1 MSEQNTQSRA
11 DSFVIRR
18 VEPEDFRGLQRI
30 HEQPRA
36 VFGTLQIPYPSAQMW
51 RQRLEQAAGNH
62 YGLVACARDT
72 IVGSLA
78 LVVPE
83 RSPRRSHVGEIGM
96 AVHDQWQGRGIGTA
110 LVKAAI
116 ELADRWLNL
125 RRLELTTDTDNERA
139 IGLYKRFGFE
149 VEGVLR
155 RYSYRD
161 GAFVDAY
168 AMARLR

>member
-1 MSEQNTQSRA
+1 MSEPNVEKV
-11 DSFVIRR
+11 VIRR

-36 VFGTLQIPYPSAQMW
+36 VFGTLQLPYPSAQMW

-62 YGLVACARDT
+62 YGLVACVREHL
-72 IVGSLA
+72 VGSLA

-96 AVHDQWQGRGIGTA
+96 AVHDQWQGQGIGTA

-125 RRLELTTDTDNERA
+125 RRLELIAYTDNERA
-139 IGLYKRFGFE
+139 LGLYKKFGFE
-149 VEGVLR
+149 IEGLLR
-155 RYSYRD
+155 RYAFRD

-168 AMARLR
+168 LLARLR